1 MGVSGVRCIKIR
13 KKTTTIPN
21 MPEPRPKTDE
31 TEKSQTKTT
40 INDPSHLARC
50 AQLAMVLEVA
60 ASPKPGN
67 VDRDHDY
74 PDTTFEH
81 FLASAIGTYPV
92 LETAAAAGSEAGSRS
107 EGSVGA
113 LIHAAAR
120 ESLQWQ
126 RGGNTHFGAFVLLIP
141 LLIAEG
147 SSRPVSEIVETTTAD
162 DAVEFYRAFAIADVR
177 TDSVPD
183 FDLEESDSIVRIR
196 GEEIRLIDL
205 MRLSADRDLIANEWA
220 TGFLRTMRCADLI
233 AKRAE
238 GMTINDA
245 IVCTFM
251 QILAETPDTFIRTKF
266 GREKAIEV
274 SRGAYEIVSGSSD
287 LESIIS
293 GVHEFD
299 ERLIREKVNPG
310 STADII
316 IGGLFLALVRGLVV

>member
-1 MGVSGVRCIKIR
+1 M
-13 KKTTTIPN
+13 KTT
-21 MPEPRPKTDE
+21 M
-31 TEKSQTKTT
+31 
-40 INDPSHLARC
+40 NDPSHLARC

-92 LETAAAAGSEAGSRS
+92 LEAAAAAGSG
-107 EGSVGA
+107 GSVGA
-113 LIHAAAR
+113 LIHAAAK
-120 ESLQWQ
+120 ESMQWQ

-141 LLIAEG
+141 LLVAAG
-147 SSRPVSEIVETTTAD
+147 GSRPVSEIVENTTAD

-196 GEEIRLIDL
+196 GEGIRLIDL

-233 AKRAE
+233 AERAE

-245 IVCTFM
+245 IVCTFLQM
-251 QILAETPDTFIRTKF
+251 LAETPDTFIRTKF
-266 GREKAIEV
+266 GRVKAIEV
-274 SRGAYEIVSGSSD
+274 SGSAYEIVSGSSD

-293 GVHEFD
+293 VVHEFD